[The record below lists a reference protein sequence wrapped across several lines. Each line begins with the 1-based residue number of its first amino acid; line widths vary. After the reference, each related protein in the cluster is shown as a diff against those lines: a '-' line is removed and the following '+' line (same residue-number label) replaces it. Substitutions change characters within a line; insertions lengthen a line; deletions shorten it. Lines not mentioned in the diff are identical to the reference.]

1 MAIEYGRP
9 ERGVFLL
16 KRQLIIDPSNV
27 KARILLLEALLK
39 LERYNAAKQHVQ
51 ESLAQP
57 TGIQFEL
64 QLANVVA
71 RLEAEKAEEALQRDI
86 ADEPTTDEQSID
98 TTRVPDRKSYE
109 IVDIGLL
116 PDEIEPRSSETAA
129 LQDPFEDV
137 EAGAIGFPAPPVAE
151 KLIALSETKPIKP
164 APTQDP
170 RPTPIKQPT
179 PKYGEPELVSRY
191 RATVSGALSKLTTG
205 EFVDSTNYRGGQLS
219 HDAVSHAVT
228 DPYLEDQSGEYS
240 RVSGEISYERTNSQ
254 NNRLF
259 MALQADTDESHHGDL
274 ITRTDGN
281 VTVGYEFNEQTSSRH
296 ISVSQREL
304 STETG
309 LDVSESTIRAA
320 NVSRSDEKT
329 RWTTQVS
336 FSDKNYD
343 GQADADRY
351 DSQLTLASLGY
362 QRTFHDKGRGAILM
376 YGGEQQPKTTN
387 VTNRQYS
394 EKQVSGASL
403 DLEAELTNKHRVGYG
418 WSLAFEKFQNALP
431 SNALA
436 REDETAR
443 AYFFY
448 QIPLTDQQNSANA
461 RLSYANAETD
471 SNILE
476 YSKKTEEWIVSIDWA
491 L

>member
-1 MAIEYGRP
+1 MKIDSPTKILGNGAMAIEYGRP

-71 RLEAEKAEEALQRDI
+71 RLEAEKAEAALQRDI

-137 EAGAIGFPAPPVAE
+137 EAGAIGFPAPLVAK

-179 PKYGEPELVSRY
+179 PKYGAPKLVSRY
-191 RATVSGALSKLTTG
+191 RATVSGALSHSPRVNLLTPRTIEVDNCRTTPSAARSPIHTLRTSRVNTPGYRVKSVMREKTVRTIAYLWLFKWTQMSLTTA
-205 EFVDSTNYRGGQLS
+205 T
-219 HDAVSHAVT
+219 
-228 DPYLEDQSGEYS
+228 
-240 RVSGEISYERTNSQ
+240 
-254 NNRLF
+254 
-259 MALQADTDESHHGDL
+259 
-274 ITRTDGN
+274 
-281 VTVGYEFNEQTSSRH
+281 
-296 ISVSQREL
+296 
-304 STETG
+304 
-309 LDVSESTIRAA
+309 
-320 NVSRSDEKT
+320 
-329 RWTTQVS
+329 
-336 FSDKNYD
+336 
-343 GQADADRY
+343 
-351 DSQLTLASLGY
+351 
-362 QRTFHDKGRGAILM
+362 
-376 YGGEQQPKTTN
+376 
-387 VTNRQYS
+387 
-394 EKQVSGASL
+394 
-403 DLEAELTNKHRVGYG
+403 
-418 WSLAFEKFQNALP
+418 
-431 SNALA
+431 
-436 REDETAR
+436 
-443 AYFFY
+443 
-448 QIPLTDQQNSANA
+448 
-461 RLSYANAETD
+461 
-471 SNILE
+471 
-476 YSKKTEEWIVSIDWA
+476 
-491 L
+491 